1 MPAPIPT
8 LSALWRPNQGST
20 RDDRELI
27 RGYALWPLSAYNLTQ
42 LTSIMNRVAD
52 TSAATVA
59 QVQRWIDEIET
70 LEQNWADQVEDGTAH
85 LGNVESYEGPTP
97 GATLTRQDRQTKADV
112 LEWDSS
118 LLKVKYQAGRRSD
131 STAGGVLHARVDT
144 LKAKVF
150 QTLGIRPYDGDG
162 GSGSRLVRS

>member
-1 MPAPIPT
+1 MTIPT
-8 LSALWRPNQGST
+8 LNALWRPNGASVI
-20 RDDRELI
+20 DDRELI
-27 RGYALWPLSAYNLTQ
+27 REYALWPLSEYNLTQ
-42 LTSIMNRVAD
+42 LTATMNRI
-52 TSAATVA
+52 A
-59 QVQRWIDEIET
+59 QVSPAAVTSVQGWIDEIET

-97 GATLTRQDRQTKADV
+97 GTTLTRQDRQTKADV

-131 STAGGVLHARVDT
+131 STAGGVLHARVDK

-150 QTLGIRPYDGDG
+150 QTLGIKPYDGDG

>member
-42 LTSIMNRVAD
+42 LTAIMNRVAD

-59 QVQRWIDEIET
+59 QVQAWMAPHT
-70 LEQNWADQVEDGTAH
+70 
-85 LGNVESYEGPTP
+85 S
-97 GATLTRQDRQTKADV
+97 ATWSPTKAPR
-112 LEWDSS
+112 L
-118 LLKVKYQAGRRSD
+118 ARR
-131 STAGGVLHARVDT
+131 
-144 LKAKVF
+144 
-150 QTLGIRPYDGDG
+150 
-162 GSGSRLVRS
+162 

>member
-1 MPAPIPT
+1 MTIPT
-8 LSALWRPNQGST
+8 LNALWRPNGGSVI
-20 RDDRELI
+20 DDRELI
-27 RGYALWPLSAYNLTQ
+27 REYALWPLSEYNLTQ
-42 LTSIMNRVAD
+42 LTATMNRI
-52 TSAATVA
+52 A
-59 QVQRWIDEIET
+59 QVSPAAVTSVQGWIDEIET

-97 GATLTRQDRQTKADV
+97 GTTLTRLDRQTKADV

-131 STAGGVLHARVDT
+131 STAGGVLHARVDK

-150 QTLGIRPYDGDG
+150 QTLGIKPYDGDG

>member
-1 MPAPIPT
+1 MAVPT
-8 LSALWRPNQGST
+8 LNPLWRSSP

-27 RGYALWPLSAYNLTQ
+27 RDYALWPLSEYNLTQ
-42 LTSIMNRVAD
+42 LTATMNRI
-52 TSAATVA
+52 A
-59 QVQRWIDEIET
+59 QVSPAAVTSVQGWIDEIET

-97 GATLTRQDRQTKADV
+97 GTTLTRLDRQTKADV

-118 LLKVKYQAGRRSD
+118 LLKVKYQAGKRSD
-131 STAGGVLHARVDT
+131 STAGGVLHARVDK

-150 QTLGIRPYDGDG
+150 QTLGIKPYDGDG